1 MPKAWTGRLVG
12 KMHIHGI
19 TCEQLAIEMGVSKA
33 YVSMILSSKRE
44 PKDARQRLESAVNS
58 IISKRNC

>member
-1 MPKAWTGRLVG
+1 
-12 KMHIHGI
+12 MHIHGI